1 MKNPNFKRKSCFL
14 KWLEKGS
21 TQLES
26 VGRATIDKSLSVK
39 TFKLLDGRQFTLAED
54 ALVSYD
60 GGYYLSITRGSDEL
74 KAIEAIN
81 QQQYKL

>member
-1 MKNPNFKRKSCFL
+1 MSFL
-14 KWLEKGS
+14 KWLEEGS
-21 TQLES
+21 TQLKS
-26 VGRATIDKSLSVK
+26 VGRVTVDKSLSVK
-39 TFKLLDGRQFTLAED
+39 TFVLLDGRQFTLAED